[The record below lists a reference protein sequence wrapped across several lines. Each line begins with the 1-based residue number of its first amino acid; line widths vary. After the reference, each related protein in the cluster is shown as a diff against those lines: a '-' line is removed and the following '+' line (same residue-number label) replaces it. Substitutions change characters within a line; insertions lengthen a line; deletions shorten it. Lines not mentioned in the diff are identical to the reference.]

1 MLRRQRLINDAT
13 LLLIARR
20 RVFLSRGLAERRK
33 QDAEREL
40 AAQAERLAGET
51 VDDTARKGLR
61 LTGVDATQKKSTR
74 AQLREAARVSA
85 FATAV
90 LDEHGYVDLRPAPAL
105 PAIPVLRS
113 LQNPDVPDEQHVYA
127 VANGKFK

>member
-1 MLRRQRLINDAT
+1 MSDG
-13 LLLIARR
+13 
-20 RVFLSRGLAERRK
+20 SRC
-33 QDAEREL
+33 
-40 AAQAERLAGET
+40 
-51 VDDTARKGLR
+51 DT
-61 LTGVDATQKKSTR
+61 KKTTR